1 MPLNE
6 ERKRQT
12 EDSNSENLYVKK
24 RATEENK
31 VNVHD
36 SNGKQEIGNFVTVF
50 KFL

>member
-12 EDSNSENLYVKK
+12 EDSTSANLYVKK

-31 VNVHD
+31 VNVYN
-36 SNGKQEIGNFVTVF
+36 SNGKQGI
-50 KFL
+50 